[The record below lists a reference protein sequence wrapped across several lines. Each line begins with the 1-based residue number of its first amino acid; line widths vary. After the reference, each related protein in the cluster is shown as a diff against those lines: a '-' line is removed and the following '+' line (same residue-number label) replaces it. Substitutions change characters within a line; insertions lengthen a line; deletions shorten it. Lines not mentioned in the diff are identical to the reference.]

1 LVDAQSA
8 NFRGRN
14 QRLGGTPFVQADKR
28 LGLREVAIDTL
39 RENRAVHG

>member
-1 LVDAQSA
+1 MLKAPISTA
-8 NFRGRN
+8 GTNGLMAP
-14 QRLGGTPFVQADKR
+14 RLFKRTRR